1 MLKMIKLPLPSETHS
16 VSLDSCLSDLPA
28 SKLAYKFRLSRAKTD
43 LVKQSLAYSSKATS
57 LDLHQFKASK
67 RARPQD
73 KIPFCGGGVSK
84 GDLVDLYKGV
94 FSKKGTASRAIYNR
108 IKLSSDE
115 RCSICLVGE
124 AETLDHYLPKAR
136 YPAFSVDPQNLIPAC
151 TKCNK
156 GKGAS
161 LLSKKEEHVLHPY
174 FSSSKYYEELWLKA
188 EIVEETPVKVRFFV
202 DPPVGWNADEVT
214 LLESHFKEFGLADK
228 FALFVAHAVVT
239 EIDTVDISLNR
250 RDLSVEVIQEDF
262 EIKANNRPSINSPIA
277 AMYRAMSESRW
288 FCSEPRK
295 HEENGYI

>member
-1 MLKMIKLPLPSETHS
+1 MIKLPLPSETQS

-28 SKLAYKFRLSRAKTD
+28 SKLAYKFRLSRAKVD
-43 LVKQSLAYSSKATS
+43 LERQSLAYSSKAIS

-67 RARPQD
+67 RAFLQA
-73 KIPFCGGGVSK
+73 KVPFCGGEVSK
-84 GDLVDLYKGV
+84 GDLVNLYKDT
-94 FSKKGTASRAIYNR
+94 FSKKGTTSRSIYNK
-108 IKLSSDE
+108 IKISSEE
-115 RCSICLVGE
+115 RCAICLVGE

-161 LLSKKEEHVLHPY
+161 LLEAKEDHVLHPY
-174 FSSSKYYEELWLKA
+174 FSPSKFYEDLWLKA
-188 EIVEETPVKVRFFV
+188 KIEESTPVKVRFFV
-202 DPPVGWNADEVT
+202 DPPVSWSPDEVT
-214 LLESHFKEFGLADK
+214 LLENHFEEFGLAEK
-228 FALFVAHAVVT
+228 FALFVTHVVVT

-250 RDLSVEVIQEDF
+250 RDLSIETIQEDF
-262 EIKANNRPSINSPIA
+262 KLKANNRPSINSPIT

-295 HEENGYI
+295 HEKKGYI